1 MSIYQHKAGL
11 QNVGSYQV
19 GGKPFLTGSV
29 LDGAGANNGEIKVS
43 FPNVTKN
50 VLIVNTTADV
60 PLRVH
65 FNSVTDPGNV
75 ISGHHYFTLEDKK
88 DSVSLNS
95 KCKQIYI
102 SLASP
107 GTDGSFEMVADL
119 TGIDAQEM
127 FELTG
132 SGLTD

>member
-1 MSIYQHKAGL
+1 MPVYQHKAGL

-19 GGKPFLTGSV
+19 GGKPFFTGSA
-29 LDGAGANNGEIKVS
+29 LDAASPNNGEVKIT

-50 VLIVNTTADV
+50 VLIVNTTESV
-60 PLRVH
+60 PILVH
-65 FNSVTDPGNV
+65 FNSRTQGNV
-75 ISGHHYFTLEDKK
+75 ISGHHYFTLEEKK

-95 KCKQIYI
+95 KCREIFI
-102 SLASP
+102 SLETTGSN
-107 GTDGSFEMVADL
+107 GSFEMVADL